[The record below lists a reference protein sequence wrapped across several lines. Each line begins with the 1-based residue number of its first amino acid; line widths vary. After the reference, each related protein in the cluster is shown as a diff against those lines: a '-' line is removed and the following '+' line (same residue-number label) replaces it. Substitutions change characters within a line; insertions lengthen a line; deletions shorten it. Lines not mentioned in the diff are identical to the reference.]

1 MQQPNDDRYEFIL
14 ECLIGLSCLVL
25 FSILW
30 SNKGVIS
37 SAVDNVTGGNTK
49 QTTADTGQ
57 PVTGK
62 EKAILPLPK
71 MKPPG
76 GKSSYGWRINPVTGN
91 KQFHTGHDIGATQG
105 TPILSIL
112 PGKVTAAGYIG
123 ACGNTVKVKSGEL
136 EAVYCHIMN
145 GGILVKEGE
154 NVKQGQVIAKVGSTG
169 RSTGPHL
176 HIGIKRNG
184 AWIPPLEI
192 LPKWY

>member
-1 MQQPNDDRYEFIL
+1 MQQPNDGRYEFIL

-37 SAVDNVTGGNTK
+37 SAVNNITGGNTK
-49 QTTADTGQ
+49 QTTADTGK

-76 GKSSYGWRINPVTGN
+76 RKSSYGWRINPVTG
-91 KQFHTGHDIGATQG
+91 KRQFHNGHDIGAAQG

-123 ACGNTVKVKSGEL
+123 ACRLGIETRIHKQVLTTSGCANCDDWQSL
-136 EAVYCHIMN
+136 
-145 GGILVKEGE
+145 
-154 NVKQGQVIAKVGSTG
+154 
-169 RSTGPHL
+169 
-176 HIGIKRNG
+176 
-184 AWIPPLEI
+184 
-192 LPKWY
+192 KWYKKCH